1 MGSTQEYYL
10 FKLSCEMN
18 PRGGIAMSSPFVGA
32 WEVVSDV
39 SEGFWVFTETHY
51 SLATMQKNR
60 KRFQGSEPTQEE
72 AAVLPPVVN

>member
-1 MGSTQEYYL
+1 
-10 FKLSCEMN
+10 
-18 PRGGIAMSSPFVGA
+18 MSSPFVGA

-72 AAVLPPVVN
+72 AAEAYRARCCFWDLLYLRIDSGSPL